1 MHSKKQEDGL
11 KKYEVTFIF
20 DPREE
25 VETLK
30 NYVKELFKSQNGSV
44 IDEKDWGLRKLAYSI
59 NKRDKGFYYIVNAQ
73 LDETKNEVLKREL
86 NLKEPVLRYLFIK
99 KA

>member
-1 MHSKKQEDGL
+1 M